1 MTYPNPLHLPAMTL
15 PVYRQFMTCEF
26 ATLTAKREPITY
38 PLTPYVGDDGTT
50 LDVSTGVTYPAKA
63 ERARRNPKVAILYS
77 YPQGSGIPNAPTVL
91 VYGHAAVR
99 DGNLQAN
106 MDRYVRELQRRDF
119 LPPLPKWILRR
130 IGWYFAR
137 IWIEVTPQRV
147 LWWENGQLDAA
158 PQEWMAPQNLVL
170 PISDPAPQGAQPPR
184 WKDTP
189 ADWQPRADYAAQN
202 LGAPVLTVVDA
213 AGYPVPYRV
222 KKAVKTNSGFQLELP
237 AYLPAP
243 AQGAACLTFHNH
255 PEKFT
260 GQENMVFMG
269 SVNNGAFT
277 VERCPGD
284 WSLPTRG
291 LASLF
296 SFFGNGFKLA
306 PRLKAEAARR
316 GQPVPKVNL

>member
-1 MTYPNPLHLPAMTL
+1 MLNPLQLPESTL
-15 PVYRQFMTCEF
+15 PVYRQFITCEF
-26 ATLTAKREPITY
+26 ASLTAKREPITY
-38 PLTPYVGDDGTT
+38 PLTPYVSADGRT

-63 ERARRNPKVAILYS
+63 ERARRNPQVALLYS
-77 YPQGSGIPNAPTVL
+77 YPQGSGLQAAPTVL

-99 DGNLQAN
+99 DQDLQAN
-106 MDRYVRELQRRDF
+106 MDRYVRELQARDF
-119 LPPLPKWILRR
+119 MPPLPPWILRR

-137 IWIEVTPQRV
+137 MWIEITPQRV
-147 LWWENGQLDAA
+147 LWWEAGKLDLA
-158 PQEWMAPQNLVL
+158 PHEWTAPTDLVL
-170 PISDPAPQGAQPPR
+170 PASDPAPQGAQPPR

-189 ADWQPRADYAAQN
+189 TDWRPRAAYAAQN

-222 KKAVKTNSGFQLELP
+222 KHARVTGKGFALELP

-243 AQGAACLTFHNH
+243 AQGSACLTFHNH

-269 SVNNGAFT
+269 SVNGDAFT
-277 VERCPGD
+277 VDRCPGD

-291 LASLF
+291 LASVF
-296 SFFGNGFKLA
+296 AFFGNGFKLA
-306 PRLKAEAARR
+306 PRLQAEAARR
-316 GQPVPKVNL
+316 GQAVPKVKL